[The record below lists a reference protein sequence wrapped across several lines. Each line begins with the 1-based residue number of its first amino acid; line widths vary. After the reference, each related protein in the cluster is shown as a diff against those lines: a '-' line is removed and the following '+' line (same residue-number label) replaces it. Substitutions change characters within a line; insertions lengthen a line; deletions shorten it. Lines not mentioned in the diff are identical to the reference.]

1 MEVKSKN
8 EYTRF
13 RFFLSVLFLGVV
25 VANDPQT
32 KGRINP

>member
-1 MEVKSKN
+1 MNTQE
-8 EYTRF
+8 F

-32 KGRINP
+32 KGRVNP